1 MEFNPFKTETQEM
14 NDNFNSNESCQESE
28 IIEETII
35 LPELNVENFNPFN
48 KQTSFIPSFATKGTS
63 YDSEEKQILAVE
75 NFSERDSTS
84 KSAPN
89 HYIRPDVMN
98 KNIFRAIR
106 RQCRD
111 IFENFLFEKSLSN
124 SKVKGVF
131 LENLMLFSDHL
142 LNETEISIINID
154 EFSKSDFIKYL
165 GLFINY

>member
-1 MEFNPFKTETQEM
+1 MIFRPSAKRPVAYLKSTLVRRISFNEAVLAQSMYCFWTPFVNNKIYSMEFNPFKTETQEM

-84 KSAPN
+84 KSTPN
-89 HYIRPDVMN
+89 HYIRPDVTKLN
-98 KNIFRAIR
+98 FKIF
-106 RQCRD
+106 
-111 IFENFLFEKSLSN
+111 FLQTK
-124 SKVKGVF
+124 
-131 LENLMLFSDHL
+131 
-142 LNETEISIINID
+142 
-154 EFSKSDFIKYL
+154 
-165 GLFINY
+165 